1 MRFAFKYTFFVLIFI
16 LSIGVG
22 ANLWVVSHGCDKLFF
37 DTDKINHSHVGL
49 VLGTSSSPDGVR
61 INTYFEER
69 MEAAIKLYENG
80 KVNHLLVSGD
90 NSNAYY
96 NEPRD
101 MRNYLV
107 SRGIPAEDITLD
119 YAGFRTYDSMLR
131 SKEIFGLSDCIVITQ
146 KFHASRALFIA
157 DKNGINARVFV
168 AGDPDIGIS
177 SKLMMREW
185 MARIV
190 AVMDVIT
197 NRKPRFYG
205 PQELINTDV

>member
-1 MRFAFKYTFFVLIFI
+1 MRFAIRYTLIVMVSI
-16 LSIGVG
+16 LIIGVG
-22 ANLWVVSHGCDKLFF
+22 ANLWVVSHGCEKLFF
-37 DTDKINHSHVGL
+37 ETDEIEHSPVGL

-61 INTYFEER
+61 INSYFEER
-69 MEAAIKLYENG
+69 MEAAIRLYEKG
-80 KVNHLLVSGD
+80 KVKHLLLSGD
-90 NSNAYY
+90 NSSIYY

-101 MRNYLV
+101 MRNYLI

-131 SKEIFGLSDCIVITQ
+131 AKEIFGLDDFLIITQ
-146 KFHASRALFIA
+146 KFHGSRALFIA
-157 DKNGINARVFV
+157 KQNGINARVYV
-168 AGDPDIGIS
+168 AGDPQDGIS
-177 SKLMMREW
+177 SKLVLREW

-205 PQELINTDV
+205 PPEFINTDV

>member
-1 MRFAFKYTFFVLIFI
+1 MRFALKYTLIVLI
-16 LSIGVG
+16 SIISLGLF
-22 ANLWVVSHGCDKLFF
+22 ANLWVVSHGLDNLFF
-37 DTDKINHSHVGL
+37 ETDSIEHSAVGV

-61 INTYFEER
+61 INSYFEER
-69 MEAAIKLYENG
+69 MEAAVRLYEKG

-90 NSNAYY
+90 NSSIYY

-101 MRNYLV
+101 MRNYLI

-131 SKEIFGLSDCIVITQ
+131 AKEIFGLNDFIVITQ
-146 KFHASRALFIA
+146 RYHGSRALFIA
-157 DKNGINARVFV
+157 KKNGMSARVYV
-168 AGDPDIGIS
+168 AGDPSGGVS
-177 SKLMMREW
+177 NKQMVREW

-205 PQELINTDV
+205 PPEFINTDV